1 METIRLLE
9 LQAAAWGFGLD
20 GDRRDRLVDF
30 ARLLGSYDEAN
41 VIGSREPGKILLDH
55 VLDSLSCFTFEPLV
69 GAQRLAD
76 IGSGGGLPG
85 IPIKIA
91 RPDLHVTLVES
102 TGKKVR
108 FLRRAIEQLGL
119 FDGIEVLEG
128 RVEEVARARSCR
140 GTYDVVTARAVARLS
155 VVAEYCVPLL
165 RVGGYVISMK
175 AKVQT
180 EELSEGERAAQR
192 LGAEVSEV
200 LQVPHLPEVGP
211 KERRLVI
218 LEKVRET
225 PQQYPRKVGVP
236 AKKPLGVV

>member
-1 METIRLLE
+1 M
-9 LQAAAWGFGLD
+9 
-20 GDRRDRLVDF
+20 
-30 ARLLGSYDEAN
+30 LGSYDEAN